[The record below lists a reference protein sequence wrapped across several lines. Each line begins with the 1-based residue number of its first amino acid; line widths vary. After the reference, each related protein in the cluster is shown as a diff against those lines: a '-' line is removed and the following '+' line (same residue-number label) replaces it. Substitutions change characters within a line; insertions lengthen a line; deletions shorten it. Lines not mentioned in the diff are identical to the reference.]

1 MTRINSL
8 TNAPTTIV
16 NNYTTQVLQAIVP
29 SNTESGNTI
38 QNTQE
43 FSELMNG
50 KGKNTITT
58 MEELESKKLEIYNTI
73 RDSMTYITNLV
84 NNGTQLIQ
92 DFVALQVTA
101 VYGYFDEIWTKQV
114 HTDSLIASGATI
126 DTIQTKDVH
135 MERFCIKKSN
145 GTEICLNG
153 DQIESL
159 MGNTPVVTTMVTQ
172 NSSTTEMP
180 VIESV
185 SGEIQNIGEPIIE
198 SNTGE
203 VVTNQPEV
211 TPEELPIVIE
221 EST

>member
-1 MTRINSL
+1 MTRINSI
-8 TNAPTTIV
+8 TNTPATIV
-16 NNYTTQVLQAIVP
+16 NNYTTQVLQTIAP

-38 QNTQE
+38 ENTQE
-43 FSELMNG
+43 FSELING
-50 KGKNTITT
+50 KGNNTITT
-58 MEELESKKLEIYNTI
+58 TEELESKKLEIYNTI

-114 HTDSLIASGATI
+114 HTDNLIASGATI

-135 MERFCIKKSN
+135 MERLCIKKSN

-153 DQIESL
+153 DQVESL
-159 MGNTPVVTTMVTQ
+159 MGNPPVVTTTITQ
-172 NSSTTEMP
+172 NNSTTEMP

-185 SGEIQNIGEPIIE
+185 SGEIQN
-198 SNTGE
+198 TGE
-203 VVTNQPEV
+203 Q
-211 TPEELPIVIE
+211 IVE
-221 EST
+221 

>member
-1 MTRINSL
+1 
-8 TNAPTTIV
+8 
-16 NNYTTQVLQAIVP
+16 
-29 SNTESGNTI
+29 
-38 QNTQE
+38 
-43 FSELMNG
+43 
-50 KGKNTITT
+50 
-58 MEELESKKLEIYNTI
+58 MEELEVKKIEIYNTI
-73 RDSMTYITNLV
+73 RDSMAYITNLV

-101 VYGYFDEIWTKQV
+101 VYGYFDEIWTKQI
-114 HTDSLIASGATI
+114 HTDSLNASGATI

-135 MERFCIKKSN
+135 MERLCIKKSN

-153 DQIESL
+153 DQVESL
-159 MGNTPVVTTMVTQ
+159 MGNTPVITTTVAQTI
-172 NSSTTEMP
+172 STTEMP

-198 SNTGE
+198 SNTGG

-211 TPEELPIVIE
+211 TPEESPIAIE